1 MLIKMMSRPL
11 SRPALHQL
19 MRYINEG
26 RESFENEPH
35 FILRY
40 NTSGNTTKEIA
51 DDFTHNNSFIRRGKG
66 KRNGVVH
73 IVMSWHKKEQKL
85 IDDSMLSDFGR
96 KFAELINCENSLI
109 FCRPHYDKEAI
120 HLHIAQSA
128 SLLNSGKSTRISKA
142 RLKEI
147 QIEMNE
153 YQREHYPQLKH
164 SLLYLPD
171 LERTK
176 ESSLGIP
183 LPESI
188 RETDGSIRAK
198 MRGKVSQL
206 ETVRNQL
213 LAIAKKYPQKQDF
226 IKAIN
231 NEKTLSV
238 YYRRGSDT
246 PTGIITS
253 TNKKFR
259 FKRLSLN
266 IENLTRD
273 VRLHELEKQQNRNR
287 DNELNKS
294 LER

>member
-11 SRPALHQL
+11 SRPDLHQL
-19 MRYINEG
+19 MTYINEG

-40 NTSGNTTKEIA
+40 NTSGNTTKDIA
-51 DDFTHNNSFIRRGKG
+51 DDFERNNSLIQKGKG

-73 IVMSWHKKEQKL
+73 IVMSWHTKEQHL
-85 IDDSMLSDFGR
+85 INNVMLSDFGR
-96 KFAELINCENSLI
+96 KFSNLINGENSLI

-128 SLLNSGKSTRISKA
+128 SLLNSGRSTRITKA

-153 YQREHYPQLKH
+153 YQREKHPQLKQ
-164 SLLYLPD
+164 SILYLPD
-171 LERTK
+171 LEKSRK
-176 ESSLGIP
+176 SNLGIP
-183 LPESI
+183 LPEAM
-188 RETDGSIRAK
+188 RETNGSFRTKSREKI
-198 MRGKVSQL
+198 SQL

-213 LAIAKKYPQKQDF
+213 LTIAKKFPQKHGF

-231 NEKTLSV
+231 REKILSV
-238 YYRRGSDT
+238 YYRGNSET
-246 PTGIITS
+246 PTGIITN

-259 FKRLSLN
+259 FKRLALN

-273 VRLHELEKQQNRNR
+273 VRLHELEKQQHRSR
-287 DNELNKS
+287 DNEHNQS